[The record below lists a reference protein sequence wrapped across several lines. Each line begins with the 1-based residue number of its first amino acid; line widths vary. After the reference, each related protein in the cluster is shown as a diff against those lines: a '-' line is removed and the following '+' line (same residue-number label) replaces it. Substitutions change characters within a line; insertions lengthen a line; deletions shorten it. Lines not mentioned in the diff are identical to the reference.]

1 MAAEDVK
8 DPKSGAHASSTAP
21 KAGSPTDAL
30 TAALAAAEKDF
41 REHRD
46 GDPRVMVA
54 FGLGWQ
60 MAEIYRP
67 DRRHGSTPA
76 AADDLPGIS
85 RFSAADLQ
93 EMGLFQVQA
102 GITKLRDSICDAG
115 LEVPDAQRFAE
126 HIRSLGDRQ
135 RRRAEIREFHINLLS
150 TLTAA
155 DFRLGKAYGLGRALA
170 DTTRLPPDW
179 QAELKTHRVGTL
191 AGWIRELSSAL
202 PPHAAHPVAQSL
214 EAWSAWA
221 QTQPGDG
228 GDTTRKLS
236 AQGRLWRSL
245 LSGEKQPTGVLESS
259 DYLRAGEGMV
269 KRTGALIAKFLK
281 HYWWLVLIAIVLLGG
296 GVWLIVGP
304 GSGLAAGLGGASIF
318 TSIGLSWKGIGTALG
333 TAGARVEEPLW
344 QAELDAVIY
353 QRITPDEIVKS
364 QAKRKPGSDDPSLVA
379 DAQEPDSHGAAV
391 AGAAAVAPAKDAR

>member
-1 MAAEDVK
+1 M
-8 DPKSGAHASSTAP
+8 
-21 KAGSPTDAL
+21 
-30 TAALAAAEKDF
+30 
-41 REHRD
+41 
-46 GDPRVMVA
+46 DPRALERVA
-54 FGLGWQ
+54 
-60 MAEIYRP
+60 ASCR
-67 DRRHGSTPA
+67 A
-76 AADDLPGIS
+76 PG
-85 RFSAADLQ
+85 
-93 EMGLFQVQA
+93 
-102 GITKLRDSICDAG
+102 
-115 LEVPDAQRFAE
+115 
-126 HIRSLGDRQ
+126 
-135 RRRAEIREFHINLLS
+135 
-150 TLTAA
+150 
-155 DFRLGKAYGLGRALA
+155 
-170 DTTRLPPDW
+170 
-179 QAELKTHRVGTL
+179 
-191 AGWIRELSSAL
+191 
-202 PPHAAHPVAQSL
+202 AQSL

-304 GSGLAAGLGGASIF
+304 GSGFAAGLGGASIF

-391 AGAAAVAPAKDAR
+391 AGATAVAPAKDAR